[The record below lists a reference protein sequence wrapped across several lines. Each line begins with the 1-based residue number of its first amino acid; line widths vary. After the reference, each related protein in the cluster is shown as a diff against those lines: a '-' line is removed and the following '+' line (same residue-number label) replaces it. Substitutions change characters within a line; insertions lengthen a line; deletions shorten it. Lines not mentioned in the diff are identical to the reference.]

1 MLGRSG
7 RSRNCHLRQG
17 TWPPITSGLQTLFG
31 IPTLAVRV
39 FRYNQNGM
47 ANLITNSTDAASVTE
62 AGAEPS
68 PSAACKKLLEWL
80 VAVAFFMKSLDTTG
94 MNTLAY
100 ADLTEPQTNNGSS
113 IASTMQKLSIS
124 FGVAT
129 AGLTTAVF
137 VPNLDAANSTEM
149 IYGLHTALLL
159 LGLVTILSSGVFRS
173 LKRSDGSNVSSQ
185 KLLHHG

>member
-1 MLGRSG
+1 M
-7 RSRNCHLRQG
+7 
-17 TWPPITSGLQTLFG
+17 
-31 IPTLAVRV
+31 
-39 FRYNQNGM
+39 
-47 ANLITNSTDAASVTE
+47 
-62 AGAEPS
+62 
-68 PSAACKKLLEWL
+68 
-80 VAVAFFMKSLDTTG
+80 AVAFFMKSLDTTG

-159 LGLVTILSSGVFRS
+159 LGLVTILSGGVFRS